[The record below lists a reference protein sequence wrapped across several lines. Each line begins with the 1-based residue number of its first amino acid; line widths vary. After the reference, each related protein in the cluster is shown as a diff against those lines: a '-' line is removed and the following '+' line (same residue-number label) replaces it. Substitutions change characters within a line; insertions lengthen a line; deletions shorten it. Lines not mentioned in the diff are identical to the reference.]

1 MFGRG
6 NVQKVNWQDPNL
18 LSQVFPTIPSNML
31 DKSDEEEI
39 THFAVQNDDKT
50 KKRVGFYPLIPFVH
64 N

>member
-31 DKSDEEEI
+31 DKSDGGRDNSFCSSERRQDEKESWFLSI
-39 THFAVQNDDKT
+39 DTIRT
-50 KKRVGFYPLIPFVH
+50 
-64 N
+64 